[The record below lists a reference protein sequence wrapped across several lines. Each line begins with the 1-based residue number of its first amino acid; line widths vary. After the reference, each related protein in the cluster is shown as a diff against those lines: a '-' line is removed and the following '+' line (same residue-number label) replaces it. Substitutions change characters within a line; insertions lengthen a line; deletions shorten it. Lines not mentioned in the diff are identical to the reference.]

1 NSAAYVVDV
10 QGRQM
15 GVQTGEQWP
24 QGKLDEMYD
33 AAYPHLAE
41 DDWAGSA
48 NALVD
53 AALGT
58 GGIGGSSGNSGAW
71 LAGAGGV
78 AVVAGGGIWAYTR
91 SRSKK
96 ESAAVLEDAREIEP
110 TDIRRLNSL
119 DLDTLDSLAIEEL
132 VSTDESISRGME
144 ELDISTSKC

>member
-1 NSAAYVVDV
+1 QQEEQLMVHIVFTDDLAGMDAEGYAQSIVAEKGPNSAAYVVDV

-53 AALGT
+53 AALGSERSMVRT
-58 GGIGGSSGNSGAW
+58 WDARCSPASASRASRSICSKRACNTCMARALFW
-71 LAGAGGV
+71 
-78 AVVAGGGIWAYTR
+78 ICER
-91 SRSKK
+91 SR
-96 ESAAVLEDAREIEP
+96 
-110 TDIRRLNSL
+110 
-119 DLDTLDSLAIEEL
+119 
-132 VSTDESISRGME
+132 
-144 ELDISTSKC
+144 